1 MSSDEDK
8 IIMSQVEF
16 DQAIKIAVQEQR
28 LGNLAEAFENHE
40 KKEDK
45 YLKEIFD
52 KVREVQ
58 KDISEWPLKISQC
71 RDDLE
76 KDIAKEFVSDKVFKL
91 EMKRMDTKID
101 DQWKRITVSVIV
113 AFAAIQFAFK
123 LWGG

>member
-1 MSSDEDK
+1 MGDEEK

-40 KKEDK
+40 KKEDE

-58 KDISEWPLKISQC
+58 QDMSEWPLKISQC

-91 EMKRMDTKID
+91 EMKRMDTKIE